1 MEQHKYTTG
10 GGLSKK
16 DTPKHVK
23 RGKKRLAIVAALV
36 TAAAA
41 VGVVFGANS
50 LVTARAAGNTVV
62 DPDTTNVWNQIAASS
77 TSTQNIGRIWTD
89 KSVFDA
95 DYEFDSNSPL
105 TGQDVEIGESDFLV
119 SLSALSSTSNLKTTT
134 TSTKPLDIV
143 LVLDQSGSMGDS
155 FGGWGSGSRRAA
167 LQEAAENF
175 VNATEQSNQGL
186 EQNKQHR
193 ISIVTFDTGSRVSRG
208 WTYVS
213 GNGANQLRSTIDGL
227 SANGATRVDLGMN
240 NASSQLNS
248 ARQDATKVVIVFT
261 DGDPTSGSSF
271 ENEVAADA
279 INTAYTIKQSKGA
292 KVYTI
297 GIFSGANPNTD
308 NKANN
313 YMNAMSSNYPA
324 ATADGENGGWFDDGY
339 FNITWGDGSR
349 NDGYYKSATNSEELN
364 KVFEEISED
373 ITTNAGSGSPIEEV
387 IQEGAVNPGTLTFTD
402 TLGSYMTVSGGTM
415 TVVYGDKKFD
425 STNKTTSGSV
435 DTYHFEGTV
444 TGNDVYK
451 EADLADL
458 TVTVTHDP
466 NLAKGD
472 VVTAQIPAS
481 LIPMRNYNVDT
492 NEKTMTVTDA
502 YPIRLFFGVS
512 LKDNAKKAI
521 EQGSGDVYDAIV
533 ESNKTDD
540 GNATFYS
547 NLFTNGSGDTTASFT
562 PSDGNKFYYYTSDTA
577 LYLDAKCSQ
586 RATRDN
592 INGYDTLY
600 YSEPYWEITS
610 GTSAHE
616 VTRGIAI
623 ENTGQD
629 WGKIAYDRQDN
640 AYIPAGTQRLDRPAT
655 LNSNKTKNETGTALT
670 VLTPEW
676 DGTAVS
682 QHLGNNGKIAFP
694 LPGELEIKKTVDWG
708 NASDETKQGQNSF
721 TFTVNFNGDET
732 LSGSF
737 VYDVYETGEQPVRS
751 DTVIDGGTITLKDGQ
766 RAVIKGLPTG
776 TTFTVTEAEANM
788 NGFTT
793 TDTATADP
801 NNDTTDG
808 IASGTIVGGSQQ
820 SVSFQNNYKA
830 DEPVKLS
837 TKTGLKAKKTL
848 TGRDWRASDEFSFQI
863 TQIDNGAP
871 TVQMDDPTKIDIT
884 QQTNQ
889 QTASFGDIT
898 FSESGQYRFRVE
910 ELSDT
915 DQGITPIAGIDYSGA
930 IYRVMVDVA
939 DAGQG
944 ALEVT
949 SVLIEQMTNDDGG
962 QGSGEV
968 QGDTMTFTNKYV
980 VDQASETLQGTK
992 IYTDTTGGNPIDA
1005 GKFSFQLEA
1014 LGGYDTG
1021 TVEGDTQTE
1030 DYTIAADSD
1039 AMPKP
1044 AGMTGTTLET
1054 GNVGDTFQFPTIYFD
1069 GNDVGKT
1076 FEYRITELPHKYQDN
1091 AEPGMTY
1098 DTNTSYVVK
1107 IVVTEEEDP
1116 DSEDQKAV
1124 IKAEPSLQPSDIT
1137 FTNTY
1142 EPASAKLEG
1151 STAIHGTKTL
1161 VGRPMKEGESF
1172 YFQLSASNDNAK
1184 TVLTSPKTVTVSSQD
1199 AMDFSF
1205 GEMTFTKVGEYVFTV
1220 NEVADTN
1227 GAETAD
1233 GSGMEFDQS
1242 IYTVTVNVTDEKDGS
1257 LKADVTY
1264 KKDDGTP
1271 ANEAA
1276 FTNVY
1281 TATHNYGDGAQG
1293 GIFVTK
1299 MMSGRQLLDG
1309 EFSFTIKGMNP
1320 ESEALLAGSDR
1331 SFTNRAQ
1338 TVDAYYRMSKLTGI
1352 TFDQDDAGKTFK
1364 FIVDEIEPE
1373 ADKLAGVRYDQ
1384 SQFEVDIKV
1393 VDNGDGT
1400 MHTVTTVTQTKAQN
1414 GDEANKIIVSPEKG
1428 DSSKDDYKAPAF
1440 GFLNHYEPT
1449 PAVVSDDLE
1458 NALQV
1463 TKKVEG
1469 APSPDGVSYTFT
1481 LTATNENGHQN
1492 DIEGLDENNQITV
1505 TTSGVIEEGKTQT
1518 LNFGELKFT
1527 EPGTYDFE
1535 VSEVEPTADDGW
1547 TYDTDKKTITVSVT
1561 AVNPEWTANPDGG
1574 AQKYDGHL
1582 YIDSVMGNNPTFT
1595 NRYQAD
1601 PVVVGGEDA
1610 EDKITV
1616 KKSVTGADSTSEFK
1630 FKIEPVIDEDHTE
1643 KWWRERVSGAE
1654 GFNPEVSISGV
1665 TQSQAGT
1672 VNFGGIVF
1680 KAKGVY
1686 EFTIAELGAADFN
1699 AGENRNGWTYDEHT
1713 ATVTV
1718 TVTDTDYDG
1727 KLEAEVSYDNT
1738 SATTEADK
1746 AETTVAAFTNK
1757 YTTTPAVLEG
1767 NTALGVQKVVS
1778 GADTNVD
1785 FTFSATFNA
1794 SAEDNTG
1801 SADNIEGLVD
1811 GKLTAAITDAF
1822 VDGVTKSA
1830 DFGTVKFTAPGTYVF
1845 DVIEDNKADE
1855 NSHWTYDGSTHQIK
1869 VTVTDNGQG
1878 ALVASVDGNDP
1889 LFRNTYYNEGEAK
1902 DVTSKNGN
1910 GSFAGVGD
1918 ELTYT
1923 IDWVNNAVNESGAPV
1938 AAQITITDVVPAGTE
1953 FVSADNNG
1961 SNENGTVTW
1970 NLGEKQPGD
1979 KGTVS
1984 FTVKVTEAAVSAGS
1998 VENTATVNIGEN
2010 NPKQTNT
2017 VTTDTPMKT
2026 ATLPETDTN
2035 GIQVGD
2041 ELTFTID
2048 YLNSSNENGTVT
2060 VTDVLP
2066 DSLTYV
2072 GVPEG
2077 AAGPQQEGQTLTWT
2091 IEDVEAGEGGTITFT
2106 AKVNEKATT
2115 VSVDNKATVTVG
2127 KNNYTSNITTNGQ
2140 VPTGELNVSKTVE
2153 AIGATVDTQKDFTF
2167 TITLTGTDDAPLT
2180 GTYTYTVADGA
2191 EQDLSFADGS
2201 ATITLKH
2208 GQTAKIAGL
2217 PQGATYSVVESP
2229 AGTGYSTV
2237 SENANGTVSD
2247 TAATATFT
2255 NTYKPGE
2262 TPYNPSG
2269 TANVAVT
2276 KNVTGNGTAEQL
2288 TKAGYSFQFSVKN
2301 VSDGAQP
2308 TDGFT
2313 MPEDATGTSNADGTV
2328 NFNDISFNAVGTYE
2342 ITVWEIAPED
2352 DDTEKP
2358 GVQSNNVTYDQHK
2371 LVYTLNVTDDDHN
2384 GTLDFAVAEDSVS
2397 TNENVFT
2404 NVFFDE
2410 ETAKSVTSENAAGD
2424 KGDGSMASVGDK
2436 LTYTINWVNNAVD
2449 ENGTP
2454 QAATVVVKDTIPEHT
2469 TLDESTLNGGEYDAE
2484 TRTITWTFE
2493 NQPVGATG
2501 TITFTVTVDESAAGT
2516 DVQNNATVTV
2526 GENDY
2531 TTNTVTTTIPGKDVA
2546 PAEGDENG
2554 VQVGDILTYTIDYAN
2569 TTDAAATVTVVDTLP
2584 DGLTYVDETGDTP
2597 TPVIEGQKL
2606 TWTIADVP
2614 AGTKGELTFTA
2625 RVNENALTVE
2635 NPLDNTATI
2644 KVGNNTYTTDT
2655 TTGEK
2660 PETGNLTVS
2669 KTVVANGGATI
2680 DANKSFS
2687 FKIEL
2692 KDAGGNILT
2701 GSYKANVY
2709 QGEKQVGTADFIVSG
2724 ADNAE
2729 TTERDETT
2737 FTLKHGEHIV
2747 ISGLP
2752 EGATYTVTEAA
2763 PGAGYVAT
2771 SENASGTIAT
2781 EGASAAFTNTY
2792 TPGGVTLGDDS
2803 AIQVIKKV
2811 TGASATEDFTFSIAL
2826 DENNEGPE
2834 DGVTLPENKTATVT
2848 KDSLQLAENANE
2860 ASASAAF
2867 GAISF
2872 TKAGT
2877 YTFVIDETNADP
2889 ANDSGWTYDQGV
2901 CTVTVRVDNDYATG
2915 SLKIG
2920 DVQYYDHGTA
2930 ADAATFTNSY
2940 KAGSITTGEDDLA
2953 KLQVTK
2959 VVTGAPAA
2967 EEFSFELRPA
2977 EDYGTKVT
2985 GLNNGALTV
2994 STNQMTGQSDPQ
3006 TLTFGDLTFNEEGTY
3021 VFNVTETTDDA
3032 AEGSGWTYDN
3042 DAAEQIT
3049 VVVTDPDKDGKLNA
3063 TTVVDEK
3070 DTNNPTFTNVYVPAE
3085 VTVGDNEAGL
3095 QVTKNV
3101 TGAPATEEFQFT
3113 LQLTSDNAAYVKGL
3127 GANNSIV
3134 MSTTGL
3140 TGTQGTETVDF
3151 GDLTFTKTGDY
3162 IFTVTENT
3170 TTDAAG
3176 WTYDN
3181 APKTITVHVTDE
3193 GFDGQLDATVEGN
3206 DNLTVTNRYESGSTT
3221 YDPTG
3226 EAGVAVTKVVTGNGT
3241 DEQMS
3246 PAGYD
3251 FTIGVKNVTD
3261 PESPTDEG
3269 FSLPNPATGTSDAEG
3284 AVAFGNITFSQ
3295 AGDYEVTVSEVN
3307 GGKTNVTYDTHSLV
3321 YTLHVTDTDY
3331 DGYLE
3336 VAVDEGTVDEGEAT
3350 FTNVYYDEKDAKDVF
3365 DAEDPT
3371 TEVDGKLVGVG
3382 DTLRYTI
3389 DWAATEAGTVTVT
3402 DVVPAGTT
3410 VVDDS
3415 VSQGGTLSEDGRT
3428 ITWTFENQAFGAC
3441 GTVSFDVTV
3450 DESAATVG
3458 KVQNSATITVGDNTY
3473 TTNTTKNPVPEKTE
3487 TSNPDKIGAGT
3498 TLSYQISFTN
3508 TDGEGATAT
3517 VVDSLTK
3524 GQNYVAGTAKVNG
3537 EALEPEVEGDATT
3550 GQTLTWNL
3558 SNLAADAEVTITF
3571 DVTVTRDAGAEV
3583 NNTATVND
3591 HSTNT
3596 TTTPYPSDDKKD
3608 VFEAE
3613 DPTTSVN
3620 GKLVGVGD
3628 ELTYTIDWAA
3638 DVDGTVTITDTIP
3651 AGTELVNNTISDNG
3665 SYNEETNTIT
3675 WSLGEKSMGDKGTV
3689 SFNVVVTDDA
3699 AENDPVTNTAN
3710 ITVGENDP
3718 KVVTATTDIPVKD
3731 YEDTTPETGVQVGD
3745 VLTYTIEWANDSG
3758 QTSDVVITDTLPL
3771 GLTYVGVVEGAT
3783 EPEVS
3788 EVEGQQVLTWTL
3800 EDQADGAEGTVT
3812 FNAMV
3817 NEDAITAEDSLHNQA
3832 TIIVGEND
3840 YKTNTTGDEPDDQPK
3855 TGSLTVTK
3863 TVVAEAGATIDT
3875 NKSFS
3880 FTLGLKAANG
3890 TTVLTNEYTAQAYN
3904 AEGTPVGPE
3913 FTVSDG
3919 GTFTLKHGESM
3930 VISGLPEGATYS
3942 VTEAATDGY
3951 TADAATMNGTI
3962 PTGEDNAF
3970 ASFTNTYAVAPTTLS
3985 GAVNLN
3991 VVKNLEGRSWLDT
4004 DEFSFVLAADEA
4016 NPAGATLPEQTEL
4029 TIAGNTEGHT
4039 ASFGDI
4045 TFTQPG
4051 TFTFTVTE
4059 QPSAV
4064 AGVTNDA
4071 NATRTIVVSVV
4082 DNHDGT
4088 MTATVDAENS
4098 DDLVFTNTFETTPVT
4113 LSGASAIKVQKT
4125 LAGRDWAD
4133 GETFEFTL
4141 VAASEGAPMPE
4152 SAKLTIDEPTTGSV
4166 NTAAFGDMTFT
4177 QPGTYVYTISE
4188 TAGEDATISYDGHTA
4203 EVTVAVFQGGN
4214 GHDANELWAQVS
4226 YNNGTATNEA
4236 DQAVTGAA
4244 AFTNTQGLESKV
4256 ELTGTKEITGRDFIE
4271 GDAFTFTVTGEDD
4284 APMPDGVDQDGNV
4297 TINPTEGSKATI
4309 DFGAITFT
4317 EAGEYVYHVAEAEG
4331 TIDGMTYDTAR
4342 RDVII
4347 TVTDD
4352 GLGNL
4357 SAQITSGADQLAWTN
4372 AWAFQGATFAEL
4384 NGTKTMSG
4392 KELKNGQFTFLVKP
4406 QDNAPMGDT
4415 LPANFNGGAT
4425 QNEDGTWTAPVSL
4438 LSNIAFDEAGDYVY
4452 VISEVNDGQPGVT
4465 YDDTQYR
4472 VTLSVAN
4479 DGTVSQK
4486 IEQSENGTDW
4496 TDATAVAF
4504 ANSYA
4509 TDDEATL
4516 EGAVNLT
4523 GTKTLQGRDWLD
4535 DDSFTFLL
4543 AQTDGNKDAV
4553 RMPAE
4558 TAVVVQGNYSD
4569 GAAVPFAFGDIV
4581 FTEAG
4586 DYAFTISEQQPG
4598 SDGFVGNTD
4607 GITYDDHVVTISVNV
4622 ADNGEGKLEAT
4633 VTGVEGSNSWTNV
4646 YKAGGEDKPGILSGA
4661 ENLVVTKVIEGREW
4675 LDTDAFTFTLAADES
4690 NPDGVTM
4697 PAETTLTINAN
4708 SENHQAAFGDI
4719 TFANPGNYKFTVTE
4733 TAGDIEGMTYD
4744 TTAHVVEVSVV
4755 DNEDGTLTASVVS
4768 PIVAKDLTFTN
4779 TYEPT
4784 GEVVVEPTEG
4794 EFQLTKVLE
4803 GKKWDGDEFTFELT
4817 GKMGQAADGALI
4829 RPGSDA
4835 FPMPDE
4841 TTITVSAANGTDA
4854 SGNDQATFGF
4864 GPITYAAAG
4873 TYTYEV
4879 REVAGDNAGM
4889 TYDNHVATVTVT
4901 VTDNLHGGY
4910 VAAVSVS
4917 GGEFKNTYHTEL
4929 DYNAEGKGG
4938 LWILKNLENHDIA
4951 DGQFEFTVTAADD
4964 ASAAKAGF
4972 DGMSKVVK
4980 SAAGTV
4986 DATAEGKQV
4995 ATSAAEVFGSMQFT
5009 QDDADDTYTYTVAE
5023 TKGGAEGYTND
5034 ETVYTVTITTA
5045 DDGQGTLEVTTH
5057 VVGGFID
5064 QTFVYDNDA
5073 TTEDAQV
5080 VVPFNNSY
5088 QARGTFDGDG
5098 EGAVRIN
5105 ATKELV
5111 NAQMNGGEFTFN
5123 VTDAQGN
5130 VVSSATNAADGS
5142 IDFSAIEFTKEG
5154 MLNDAENLLASYEKV
5169 DGKDTFTY
5177 QYTVSEDTTALP
5189 AGVTA
5194 NVTSFSIKVVVTDN
5208 NDGTLSFSVVYPEG
5222 TEGLAF
5228 KNTYGTTETGA
5239 ASLNVA
5245 GTKTLKTAEPGL
5257 TAPDITGSYTFT
5269 LTGSEGA
5276 PMPEVTTATND
5287 AAGNVTFGEIVYTIE
5302 NVFADDLLAEDEPVE
5317 GEGDATVGEDDAVDT
5332 QALEPRS
5339 KTFTYTVEESGEVAG
5354 VTNDANATRTF
5365 TVVVTDNADGTLSVT
5380 DGEGNA
5386 IQGGLTFDFVN
5397 TYSVT
5402 PTDPTDPTDPDPTDP
5417 SGAAWLT
5424 ITKAL
5429 TGRELNEG
5437 EFTFALEGIRGT
5449 ASEGMSLTA
5458 TNDANGNV
5466 TFADGL
5472 TFTRPGAY
5480 GFTIHEVKGELGGVT
5495 YDGAVYT
5502 ATAQV
5507 TDNSN
5512 GTLSVT
5518 WLGADVDQRPV
5529 DAVTFNN
5536 TYTVKPTSVVLGGTK
5551 VLDGRELSAGEFSFQ
5566 LADKDG
5572 KVIDTAANGEDG
5584 TFAFTS
5590 VEFDEAGVYE
5600 YVISEI
5606 VPEDTD
5612 AKTAGVQKDNVT
5624 YDETSFSV
5632 KVTVTDDGQ
5641 GNLSVSEVTYNG
5653 DVKLPVF
5660 TNVYVE
5666 PEPAPEPEQPAKPEE
5681 PAKPE
5686 KPAEPEKPS
5695 KTPLPQAG
5703 DGTSAAFAT
5712 ALLAGGAALV
5722 AKALALVKR
5731 RYD

>member
-1 MEQHKYTTG
+1 M
-10 GGLSKK
+10 
-16 DTPKHVK
+16 
-23 RGKKRLAIVAALV
+23 
-36 TAAAA
+36 
-41 VGVVFGANS
+41 GVVFGANS

-89 KSVFDA
+89 KSVFDN
-95 DYEFDSNSPL
+95 DYKFDSDSPL
-105 TGQDVEIGESDFLV
+105 SEQDVKIGDSDFLV

-143 LVLDQSGSMGDS
+143 LVVDTSGSMDNDDGHDMGYSYTPTYNVRTSRTYYIQIDGRWTAVDHNNQGWYYGNYGNRTYVDYARYEGDTS
-155 FGGWGSGSRRAA
+155 NNRVQFYTRSNQQMSRMEA
-167 LQEAAENF
+167 LQKAANAF
-175 VNATEQSNQGL
+175 VDSVASMNDNIAETSQ
-186 EQNKQHR
+186 QHR
-193 ISIVTFDTGSRVSRG
+193 ISLVKFASDENNSIGNDTDRNGYNYSQVVSDLTAYTTQSASGLKNTINHLQGEGATRADYGMHQAQRVLDGEGSLTGAREEAQKVVIFFTDGNPTTSSSWSNSVAGTAINYAYDMKQDGTLVYSIGVFEDANPSDTGSNFNR
-208 WTYVS
+208 
-213 GNGANQLRSTIDGL
+213 
-227 SANGATRVDLGMN
+227 
-240 NASSQLNS
+240 
-248 ARQDATKVVIVFT
+248 
-261 DGDPTSGSSF
+261 
-271 ENEVAADA
+271 
-279 INTAYTIKQSKGA
+279 
-292 KVYTI
+292 
-297 GIFSGANPNTD
+297 
-308 NKANN
+308 
-313 YMNAMSSNYPA
+313 YMNAVSSNYPDAECAVNVNVGEWWNPQYEWRQTNDYSDLVLGDREQGAEGEEAPQYYFA
-324 ATADGENGGWFDDGY
+324 ATNATELDQVFD
-339 FNITWGDGSR
+339 
-349 NDGYYKSATNSEELN
+349 
-364 KVFEEISED
+364 D
-373 ITTNAGSGSPIEEV
+373 ITTSITNTSGSGSPIEEV
-387 IQEGAVNPGTLTFTD
+387 TQEGAVNPGTLTFTD
-402 TLGSYMTVSGGTM
+402 TLGSYMTVSGDTM
-415 TVVYGDKKFD
+415 TVVYGDKKFT
-425 STNKTTSGSV
+425 STNKTTLDNV
-435 DTYHFEGTV
+435 DTYHFEGKV
-444 TGNDVYK
+444 AGNDVYK
-451 EADLADL
+451 ESDLADL
-458 TVTVTHDP
+458 TVTVTHGS
-466 NLAKGD
+466 NLATGD
-472 VVTAQIPAS
+472 VVTAKIPAS

-492 NEKTMTVTDA
+492 NEKTMTVTNA

-577 LYLDAKCSQ
+577 LYLDEQCSQ
-586 RATRDN
+586 RATLDN
-592 INGYDTLY
+592 INGHNTLY

-610 GTSAHE
+610 DTSAQE
-616 VTRGIAI
+616 VTQGIAI
-623 ENTGQD
+623 KKSGQD
-629 WGKIAYDRQDN
+629 WEEIKYDRWGN
-640 AYIPAGTQRLDRPAT
+640 AYIPAGTQRLDRPST
-655 LNSNKTKNETGTALT
+655 LNKDKEKNETGTATT

-708 NASDETKQGQNSF
+708 NASDETKQNQNSF

-737 VYDVYETGEQPVRS
+737 AYDIYATGEEPV
-751 DTVIDGGTITLKDGQ
+751 DNGAVADGGTITLKDGQ

-776 TTFTVTEAEANM
+776 TTFTVTETGANK

-793 TDTATADP
+793 TDTVTADP
-801 NNDTTDG
+801 ENDTTDG
-808 IASGTIVGGSQQ
+808 VANGTIVGGSQQ

-830 DEPVKLS
+830 DEPVKLG

-848 TGRDWRASDEFSFQI
+848 TGRDWRESDEFSFQI

-884 QQTNQ
+884 QQTDQ

-930 IYRVMVDVA
+930 IYRVTVDVA

-944 ALEVT
+944 ALKVS

-962 QGSGEV
+962 QGSGVV

-980 VDQASETLQGTK
+980 VGQASETLQGTK
-992 IYTDTTGGNPIDA
+992 IYTDTTDGNKIDA

-1014 LGGYDTG
+1014 LGGYETG
-1021 TVEGDTQTE
+1021 TAEGDAQHE

-1076 FEYRITELPHKYQDN
+1076 FEYRITELPHKYQGN
-1091 AEPGMTY
+1091 AELGMTY

-1107 IVVTEEEDP
+1107 IVVTEEQDP

-1124 IKAEPSLQPSDIT
+1124 IKAEPSLQPSEIT

-1142 EPASAKLEG
+1142 EPTPAKLEG
-1151 STAIHGTKTL
+1151 NTAIHGTKTL
-1161 VGRPMKEGESF
+1161 DGRKMKEGESF

-1184 TVLTSPKTVTVSSQD
+1184 TVLASPKTVTVSSQD
-1199 AMDFSF
+1199 EMGFSF
-1205 GEMTFTKVGEYVFTV
+1205 GDMTFTKVGEYVFTV

-1233 GSGMEFDQS
+1233 GSGMTFDKS

-1264 KKDDGTP
+1264 KKDDGTS
-1271 ANEAA
+1271 ADEAA

-1281 TATHNYGDGAQG
+1281 TATHDYGDGAQG
-1293 GIFVTK
+1293 GIVVTK
-1299 MMSGRQLLDG
+1299 MMSGRELLDG
-1309 EFSFTIKGMNP
+1309 EFSFTIKGMDQ

-1338 TVDAYYRMSKLTGI
+1338 TVDAYYRMSKLTDI

-1373 ADKLAGVRYDQ
+1373 ADMLAGVRCDQ
-1384 SQFEVDIKV
+1384 SQFEVDITV

-1414 GDEANKIIVSPEKG
+1414 GDEANKIIVSAEKG
-1428 DSSKDDYKAPAF
+1428 DSSKDDYEAPAF
-1440 GFLNHYEPT
+1440 GFQNHYEPT

-1492 DIEGLDENNQITV
+1492 DIESLDENNQITV

-1518 LNFGELKFT
+1518 LNFGELRFT
-1527 EPGTYDFE
+1527 EPGDYDFE
-1535 VSEVEPTADDGW
+1535 VSEVEPAADDGW

-1616 KKSVTGADSTSEFK
+1616 KKSVTGADSTAEFK
-1630 FKIEPVIDEDHTE
+1630 FKIEPVIDDDHTE
-1643 KWWRERVSGAE
+1643 KWWIERVSGAE

-1665 TQSQAGT
+1665 TQGQAGT

-1699 AGENRNGWTYDEHT
+1699 AGENRNGWTYDEHK

-1727 KLEAEVSYDNT
+1727 KLEAEVSYDNA

-1757 YTTTPAVLEG
+1757 YTATPAVLEG
-1767 NTALGVQKVVS
+1767 NTALGVQKIVS
-1778 GADTNVD
+1778 GADTDVD

-1794 SAEDNTG
+1794 NAEDNTG

-1811 GKLTAAITDAF
+1811 GKLTVDITDDFA
-1822 VDGVTKSA
+1822 DGDTKSA
-1830 DFGTVKFTAPGTYVF
+1830 DFGTVKFTAPGIYVF
-1845 DVIEDNKADE
+1845 DVTEDNTADE
-1855 NSHWTYDGSTHQIK
+1855 NSHWTYDGSTYQIK

-1902 DVTSKNGN
+1902 DVTSNNGN

-1938 AAQITITDVVPAGTE
+1938 AARITITDVVPAGTE
-1953 FVSADNNG
+1953 FVSAENNG

-2017 VTTDTPMKT
+2017 VTTDTPKKT

-2048 YLNSSNENGTVT
+2048 YLNSSNETGTVT
-2060 VTDVLP
+2060 VTDVLN

-2077 AAGPQQEGQTLTWT
+2077 AAEPQQDGQTLTWT
-2091 IEDVEAGEGGTITFT
+2091 IEDVEAGKGGTITFT

-2127 KNNYTSNITTNGQ
+2127 ENTYTSNTTTNGK
-2140 VPTGELNVSKTVE
+2140 VPTGELNVSKTVK

-2167 TITLTGTDDAPLT
+2167 TITLTGTDGTPLT
-2180 GTYTYTVADGA
+2180 GTYTYAVADGA
-2191 EQDLSFADGS
+2191 EQDLSFAGGS

-2208 GQTAKIAGL
+2208 GQTAKISGL

-2229 AGTGYSTV
+2229 AGTVYSTV

-2262 TPYNPSG
+2262 TTYNPSG

-2276 KNVTGNGTAEQL
+2276 KNVTGNGAAEQL
-2288 TKAGYSFQFSVKN
+2288 TKAGYSFQFSVEN

-2328 NFNDISFNAVGTYE
+2328 TFNDISFNAVGTYE
-2342 ITVWEIAPED
+2342 ISVWEIAPAD

-2384 GTLDFAVAEDSVS
+2384 GTLDFAVAEGSVS

-2449 ENGTP
+2449 DNGTP

-2469 TLDESTLNGGEYDAE
+2469 TLDESTLDGGVYDAE

-2554 VQVGDILTYTIDYAN
+2554 IQVGDILTYTIDYAN

-2709 QGEKQVGTADFIVSG
+2709 QGEQQVGTADFIVSG

-2834 DGVTLPENKTATVT
+2834 DGVTLPENKTATVS

-2953 KLQVTK
+2953 NLQVTK

-2994 STNQMTGQSDPQ
+2994 STNQMTDQSDPQ

-3085 VTVGDNEAGL
+3085 VTVGDDEAGL

-3113 LQLTSDNAAYVKGL
+3113 LQLKSDNAAYVKGL

-3261 PESPTDEG
+3261 PENPTDEG
-3269 FSLPNPATGTSDAEG
+3269 FSLPNPATGTSDADG
-3284 AVAFGNITFSQ
+3284 AVAFGNITFSK

-3350 FTNVYYDEKDAKDVF
+3350 FTNVYYDEDDVKDV
-3365 DAEDPT
+3365 T
-3371 TEVDGKLVGVG
+3371 SNNGDGSMAGVG
-3382 DTLRYTI
+3382 DKLTYTV
-3389 DWAATEAGTVTVT
+3389 DWANNALDQSGDPATATVKVT

-3410 VVDDS
+3410 VDADS
-3415 VSQGGTLSEDGRT
+3415 ISDGGVYDEQTRT

-3441 GTVSFDVTV
+3441 GTVSFSVTV
-3450 DESAATVG
+3450 DEAAAGTTVTNEANVFVNDAQVTTNPVETVVPG
-3458 KVQNSATITVGDNTY
+3458 KTATDATPDNGLQVGDVIDFTISYGNATDAAADVTVVDTLPAGLTFVGVTGETAEPTIEGQKLTWTFEGMGPGTTGTITFQARVNESATTVENPVDNTAYVTVGDNT
-3473 TTNTTKNPVPEKTE
+3473 
-3487 TSNPDKIGAGT
+3487 
-3498 TLSYQISFTN
+3498 
-3508 TDGEGATAT
+3508 
-3517 VVDSLTK
+3517 
-3524 GQNYVAGTAKVNG
+3524 
-3537 EALEPEVEGDATT
+3537 
-3550 GQTLTWNL
+3550 
-3558 SNLAADAEVTITF
+3558 
-3571 DVTVTRDAGAEV
+3571 
-3583 NNTATVND
+3583 
-3591 HSTNT
+3591 
-3596 TTTPYPSDDKKD
+3596 
-3608 VFEAE
+3608 FE
-3613 DPTTSVN
+3613 
-3620 GKLVGVGD
+3620 
-3628 ELTYTIDWAA
+3628 
-3638 DVDGTVTITDTIP
+3638 
-3651 AGTELVNNTISDNG
+3651 
-3665 SYNEETNTIT
+3665 
-3675 WSLGEKSMGDKGTV
+3675 
-3689 SFNVVVTDDA
+3689 
-3699 AENDPVTNTAN
+3699 
-3710 ITVGENDP
+3710 
-3718 KVVTATTDIPVKD
+3718 
-3731 YEDTTPETGVQVGD
+3731 
-3745 VLTYTIEWANDSG
+3745 
-3758 QTSDVVITDTLPL
+3758 
-3771 GLTYVGVVEGAT
+3771 
-3783 EPEVS
+3783 
-3788 EVEGQQVLTWTL
+3788 
-3800 EDQADGAEGTVT
+3800 
-3812 FNAMV
+3812 
-3817 NEDAITAEDSLHNQA
+3817 
-3832 TIIVGEND
+3832 
-3840 YKTNTTGDEPDDQPK
+3840 TNTTGDGEKPQV
-3855 TGSLTVTK
+3855 GNLTVSK
-3863 TVVAEAGATIDT
+3863 TVVPAEGTQIDT

-3880 FTLGLKAANG
+3880 FTLTLKDTAGNDLTGAYAAQLYAG
-3890 TTVLTNEYTAQAYN
+3890 DEVMGEPTTMTS
-3904 AEGTPVGPE
+3904 G
-3913 FTVSDG
+3913 S
-3919 GTFTLKHGESM
+3919 TFELKHGQSIK
-3930 VISGLPEGATYS
+3930 ISGLPEGATYT

-3962 PTGEDNAF
+3962 PTGEDNAS
-3970 ASFTNTYAVAPTTLS
+3970 ASFTNTYAVTPTTLS

-4059 QPSAV
+4059 QPSTV

-4113 LSGASAIKVQKT
+4113 LSGDSAIKVQKT
-4125 LAGRDWAD
+4125 LAGRDWTD

-4141 VAASEGAPMPE
+4141 AAASEGAPMPE

-4244 AFTNTQGLESKV
+4244 AFTNTQGLENKV

-4284 APMPDGVDQDGNV
+4284 APMPDGVDENGSV

-4392 KELKNGQFTFLVKP
+4392 KELKNGQFTFLVQP

-4415 LPANFNGGAT
+4415 LPANFNGDAT

-4465 YDDTQYR
+4465 YDGTQYR

-4486 IEQSENGTDW
+4486 IEQAENGTDW

-4509 TDDEATL
+4509 TDEEATL

-4543 AQTDGNKDAV
+4543 AQTEGNKDAV

-4598 SDGFVGNTD
+4598 SDGFVGNT
-4607 GITYDDHVVTISVNV
+4607 GGMTYDDHVVTISVSV

-4633 VTGVEGSNSWTNV
+4633 VTGVDGNNNWTNV

-4697 PAETTLTINAN
+4697 PTETTLTINAS

-4829 RPGSDA
+4829 RPNSGA
-4835 FPMPDE
+4835 FPMPAE
-4841 TTITVSAANGTDA
+4841 TTVTVSAANGTDA

-4910 VAAVSVS
+4910 VAAVSIS

-5057 VVGGFID
+5057 VVGGSID

-5088 QARGTFDGDG
+5088 QASGTFDGDG

-5142 IDFSAIEFTKEG
+5142 IDFSAIEFTKDG

-5317 GEGDATVGEDDAVDT
+5317 GEGDATEGDAVDT

-5437 EFTFALEGIRGT
+5437 EFTFALEGVRGT

-5518 WLGADVDQRPV
+5518 WLGADVDQSPV

-5731 RYD
+5731 RDD